1 MHCDSCSVDIS
12 LAQCHT
18 GSAAC
23 KRRAR
28 ADSWFVVPR
37 YCRVRNS
44 RNSSRRNDLFFLAIN
59 PNFYRNRW
67 LILLR
72 YIIQFPFTWCQ
83 MAMGTE
89 ICFEILY
96 LGALQSPR
104 KIRASV
110 VIKVSY
116 VINEHDE
123 KHR

>member
-1 MHCDSCSVDIS
+1 MARHANVGPEQT
-12 LAQCHT
+12 A
-18 GSAAC
+18 GSSF
-23 KRRAR
+23 RATAEYETR
-28 ADSWFVVPR
+28 GH
-37 YCRVRNS
+37 
-44 RNSSRRNDLFFLAIN
+44 SSRRNDLFFLAITL
-59 PNFYRNRW
+59 NFYRNRW

-89 ICFEILY
+89 ICFEIPY

-110 VIKVSY
+110 VIKISY